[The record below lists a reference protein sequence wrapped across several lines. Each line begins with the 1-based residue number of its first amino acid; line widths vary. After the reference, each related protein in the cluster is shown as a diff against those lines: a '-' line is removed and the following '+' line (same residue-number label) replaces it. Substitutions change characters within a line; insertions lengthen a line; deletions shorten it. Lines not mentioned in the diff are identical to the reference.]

1 MERLTYR
8 KLIDWK
14 KNKNRK
20 PLILNG
26 ARQVGK
32 TWLIKEFGS
41 REYENLAYINCDE
54 VAAMKGVFA
63 DFNTERLI
71 RVFAAISGV
80 TIKPGEPLIA
90 LDEIQEAP
98 LGLTALKYFCEKA
111 PEYHL
116 AVAGSLRG
124 IALHEGTG
132 FPAGKV
138 DEIKLYPLS
147 FKEFLLAPG
156 KTALVREME
165 TRRWS
170 EVSSM
175 SAIYTDLLR
184 QYYYTGGM
192 PEAVRSYIED
202 QDIFRVRNIQKQI
215 LADYRRDFSKRVPA
229 DMLQR

>member
-1 MERLTYR
+1 MERQAYQ
-8 KLIDWK
+8 KLLDWK
-14 KNKNRK
+14 KKKDRK

-54 VAAMKGVFA
+54 VTAMKGVFS
-63 DFNTERLI
+63 DFNTERLL
-71 RVFAAISGV
+71 RVFSAISGV
-80 TIKPGEPLIA
+80 TIKPGETLIV

-116 AVAGSLRG
+116 AAAGSLPG

-132 FPAGKV
+132 FPVGKV

-147 FKEFLLAPG
+147 FKEFLLALG

-165 TRRWS
+165 TCRWS
-170 EVSSM
+170 EVSSL
-175 SAIYTDLLR
+175 SAIYIDLLH
-184 QYYYTGGM
+184 
-192 PEAVRSYIED
+192 
-202 QDIFRVRNIQKQI
+202 
-215 LADYRRDFSKRVPA
+215 
-229 DMLQR
+229 

>member
-8 KLIDWK
+8 NLLDWK
-14 KNKNRK
+14 KNKNKNRK

-54 VAAMKGVFA
+54 VTAMKGVFA

-80 TIKPGEPLIA
+80 TIKPGETLIA
-90 LDEIQEAP
+90 LDEIQEVP

-116 AVAGSLRG
+116 AVAGSLPG
-124 IALHEGTG
+124 ISLHEGTG

-138 DEIKLYPLS
+138 DEIKLYSCHLRS
-147 FKEFLLAPG
+147 FCWLLAKRLLFGRLRRAAGQRCHPCQPY
-156 KTALVREME
+156 
-165 TRRWS
+165 TRIFCDNTITPAGCR
-170 EVSSM
+170 
-175 SAIYTDLLR
+175 R
-184 QYYYTGGM
+184 Q
-192 PEAVRSYIED
+192 
-202 QDIFRVRNIQKQI
+202 
-215 LADYRRDFSKRVPA
+215 
-229 DMLQR
+229 